1 MKRLTITLGI
11 FISFLSLLN
20 GQVNRNGNPFIH
32 NYNPSV
38 MDAAERNWSIV
49 QDGRGVMYIGN
60 DDRGILEYDGKT
72 WRKIPVPNNSPVRSL
87 AIDKRNVVYVGAVN
101 ELGYLAPDNT
111 GLMQYHSLLDLIGE
125 EDKTFGDVWKTYVIN
140 DLIYY
145 QAGRRLFIYDNN
157 SIKLVNNKES
167 LKPSFA
173 FAIEDE
179 LYIGSFNKGLMK
191 LGTDTFELVKNGE
204 AFKQNDILLVLTFSE
219 SELIVSS
226 PGVFTIYNIKT
237 GEVSKRKISREMIS
251 LAEKS
256 IVYHGINLPGN
267 QFAFATLYG
276 GILIMNEKG
285 ELIEQYNK
293 NSGLQDD
300 MIAFL
305 YHNQD
310 KGFESPLWAALN
322 SGVSTIEFNSPFRFF
337 SEAAGLKGQPADV
350 IRFNDMLYVATPQDV
365 YYYSEEK
372 NSIPEFIPL
381 DIKWECWSFLEFL
394 PPSEKNSR
402 LLVAS
407 SGGIYEIINKRA
419 RLIRALQP
427 EDGGFTY
434 AYFLYQSKLN
444 PENLILGLKGGAEIA
459 SFKNG
464 SWVNRLRIS
473 EVKDDI
479 RSIAEDK
486 EGNLWLATQ
495 INGVIRVKKNKDEFI
510 IDRFNEEHGFE
521 ILKDIQ
527 IFEFDNRLLF
537 ATRNGLFKFNESENR
552 FEPDETF
559 GERFTDG
566 STGIYRFSPDGDDI
580 LISGNE
586 GELVGLISK
595 NDQGTYNFIQTPYRR
610 IPKRST
616 PAIYPDKTG
625 KVWFSNAFDLFTFNK
640 EINRTFTLPYQTLIR
655 KITIGQDSV
664 LFNGTFFRNVEGKN
678 LIAFEQPQEMKS
690 ILKYAFNNVTFEFSA
705 PYFENPENIQYSY
718 LLEGFNNA
726 WARWSFENKAV
737 YTNLPEGDYSFKVKA
752 INVHGIESVM
762 GTYAFTIKPPWYRS
776 ILAFI
781 VYFILAALFVWGIVV
796 INSRR
801 LKREK
806 IILEGIVRERTAEV
820 VKQKDEIEKQRDMIA
835 EQNKNITDSIE
846 YARRIQTAILPPG
859 DYIKELFPQ
868 RFILYLPR
876 DIVSG
881 DFYWLTQKN
890 NQIISVAADCTGHG
904 VPGGFMSMLGIAFL
918 NEIVNKNE
926 VLHANEIL
934 NQLREQVISSLH
946 QTGKMG
952 EAQDGMD
959 VSLYI
964 LDHKKKK
971 LEFSGANNPLII
983 IRDNEIIEIKGDK
996 MPIGIHYRAE
1006 EPFSNHKVEL
1016 REGDVVYSFTD
1027 GYPDQFGGRKGK
1039 KFLSK
1044 NFKELLLKI
1053 HDKPMNKQR
1062 DILEQT
1068 LIEWQGSFER
1078 VDDILVMGVKI

>member
-1 MKRLTITLGI
+1 MKRLTITLGLFI
-11 FISFLSLLN
+11 FFIALLI
-20 GQVNRNGNPFIH
+20 GQVNRLGNPFIH
-32 NYNPSV
+32 NYNPSE

-87 AIDKRNVVYVGAVN
+87 AIDKRNVIYVGAVN
-101 ELGYLAPDNT
+101 ELGYLAPDDT
-111 GLMQYHSLLDLIGE
+111 GLMQYHSLVDLIGE
-125 EDKTFGDVWKTYVIN
+125 EDKSFADVWKTYVIN
-140 DLIYY
+140 DLVYY
-145 QAGRRLFIYDNN
+145 QAGRRLFVYDNN
-157 SIKLVNNKES
+157 SISLINNKES
-167 LKPSFA
+167 LRPTFA

-179 LYIGSFNKGLMK
+179 LFLGSLNKGLMK

-204 AFKQNDILLVLTFSE
+204 VFKNNEILLVLPFSKN
-219 SELIVSS
+219 ELIVTTPAS
-226 PGVFTIYNIKT
+226 FNLYNTET
-237 GEVSKRKISREMIS
+237 GEVSNNKISREMIS

-267 QFAFATLYG
+267 QFAFATLFG
-276 GILIMNEKG
+276 GILIMNDQG
-285 ELIEQYNK
+285 QVLEQYDK
-293 NSGLQDD
+293 RSGLQDD

-305 YHNQD
+305 YHNKD
-310 KGFESPLWAALN
+310 KEFESPLWAALN

-337 SEAAGLKGQPADV
+337 SEDAGLKGQPADV
-350 IRFNDMLYVATPQDV
+350 IRFNDMLYVATPNDV
-365 YYYSEEK
+365 YYYSAEK
-372 NSIPEFIPL
+372 SGIPQFIPM
-381 DIKWECWSFLEFL
+381 DIKSECWSFLEFM
-394 PPSEKNSR
+394 PPGEKKSR
-402 LLVAS
+402 LLVAT

-419 RLIRALQP
+419 SLIKALQP
-427 EDGGFTY
+427 EDGNTY

-459 SFKNG
+459 NYKNG
-464 SWVNRLRIS
+464 SWVKGVKFPQ
-473 EVKDDI
+473 VKDDI

-486 EGNLWLATQ
+486 NGNIWLATQ
-495 INGVIRVKKNKDEFI
+495 INGVIKVTNNEDVF
-510 IDRFNEEHGFE
+510 RFNEEHGFE

-537 ATRNGLFKFNESENR
+537 AARNGLFKFNELENR
-552 FEPDETF
+552 FEPDEKF
-559 GERFTDG
+559 GERFTNG

-586 GELVGLISK
+586 GDLVGLISK
-595 NDQGTYNFIQTPYRR
+595 NDQGTYDFIQTPYRR

-616 PAIYPDKTG
+616 PAIFPDKNG
-625 KVWFSNAFDLFTFNK
+625 KIWFGNAFDLFTFNK
-640 EINRTFTLPYQTLIR
+640 EIDRNYTLPYQTLLR
-655 KITIGQDSV
+655 NITIGHDSI
-664 LFNGTFFRNVEGKN
+664 LFNGTFFRNLEGKN
-678 LIAFEQPQEMKS
+678 IIAFEQPEEMKA
-690 ILKYAFNNVTFEFSA
+690 ILKYAFNNVTFEFAA

-718 LLEGFNNA
+718 LLEGFNNT
-726 WARWSFENKAV
+726 WSRWSFENKAV

-752 INVHGIESVM
+752 LNVHGIESVM
-762 GTYAFTIKPPWYRS
+762 GTYSFTVNPPWYRS

-801 LKREK
+801 LKKEK

-820 VKQKDEIEKQRDMIA
+820 VKQKEEIEKQRDMIV

-934 NQLREQVISSLH
+934 DQLREQVISSLH

-964 LDHKKKK
+964 LDHKKRK

-1006 EPFSNHKVEL
+1006 EPFLNHQVDLK
-1016 REGDVVYSFTD
+1016 EGDVVYSFTD

-1068 LIEWQGSFER
+1068 LLEWQGSFER

>member
-1 MKRLTITLGI
+1 MKRLTITLGL
-11 FISFLSLLN
+11 FISFIALLS
-20 GQVNRNGNPFIH
+20 GQVNRHGNPFIH

-72 WRKIPVPNNSPVRSL
+72 WRKIPVPNNSPVRSM
-87 AIDKRNVVYVGAVN
+87 AIDTRNVIYVGAVN
-101 ELGYLAPDNT
+101 ELGYLAPDET
-111 GLMQYHSLLDLIGE
+111 GLMQYHSLIDLIE
-125 EDKTFGDVWKTYVIN
+125 EEEKSFADVWKTYVIN
-140 DLIYY
+140 DLVYY
-145 QAGRRLFIYDNN
+145 QAGRRLFIYDQTT
-157 SIKLVNNKES
+157 IKLIES
-167 LKPSFA
+167 KDIRPSFA
-173 FAIEDE
+173 FAIRDE
-179 LYIGSFNKGLMK
+179 LYLGSNVKGLMK
-191 LGTDTFELVKNGE
+191 LGVDSFEVVKNGA
-204 AFKQNDILLVLTFSE
+204 AFKQNDILLVLPFSE
-219 SELIVSS
+219 IELIVSS
-226 PGVFTIYNIKT
+226 PGTFTIYNTET
-237 GEVSKRKISREMIS
+237 GEVSNRKISKEMIS

-276 GILIMNEKG
+276 GILIMNDQG
-285 ELIEQYNK
+285 ELIEQYDK
-293 NSGLQDD
+293 SAGLQDD

-305 YHNQD
+305 YHNKD
-310 KGFESPLWAALN
+310 KGFESPIWAALN
-322 SGVSTIEFNSPFRFF
+322 SGVSAIEFNSPFRFF
-337 SEAAGLKGQPADV
+337 SEAAGLKGQPLDL
-350 IRFNDMLYVATPQDV
+350 IRFNDMLYVATPLDV
-365 YYYSEEK
+365 YYYSAE
-372 NSIPEFIPL
+372 NNGIPKFIPME
-381 DIKWECWSFLEFL
+381 IKAECWSFMEFM
-394 PPSEKNSR
+394 PPGEKNSR
-402 LLVAS
+402 LLVAT

-419 RLIRALQP
+419 SLIRSLQP
-427 EDGGFTY
+427 EGGGNAY

-444 PENLILGLKGGAEIA
+444 PENLILGLKGGIEIFTY
-459 SFKNG
+459 SNG
-464 SWVNRLRIS
+464 SWGKRI
-473 EVKDDI
+473 EFPDFKDDI

-486 EGNLWLATQ
+486 NGHIWLATQ
-495 INGVIRVKKNKDEFI
+495 INGVIRVTKNEEGFI
-510 IDRFNEEHGFE
+510 VDRFNEEHGFE

-527 IFEFDNRLLF
+527 IIEFDNRLLF
-537 ATRNGLFKFNESENR
+537 ATRNGLFKFNETENR

-559 GERFTDG
+559 GERFTNG
-566 STGIYRFSPDGDDI
+566 STGIYRFSPDGNDI

-586 GELVGLISK
+586 GELVGLITK
-595 NDQGTYNFIQTPYRR
+595 NDQGTYDFIQTPYRR

-616 PAIYPDKTG
+616 PAIYPDKDG
-625 KVWFSNAFDLFTFNK
+625 KVWFGNAFDLFTFNK
-640 EINRTFTLPYQTLIR
+640 EINRTFSLPYQTLLR
-655 KITIGQDSV
+655 SITIGEDSV

-678 LIAFEQPQEMKS
+678 IIAFEQPEELKP
-690 ILKYAFNNVTFEFSA
+690 ILKYAFNNVTFEFAA

-718 LLEGFNNA
+718 LLEGFNNT
-726 WARWSFENKAV
+726 WSRWSFENKAV
-737 YTNLPEGDYSFKVKA
+737 YTNLPEGDYIFKVKS

-762 GTYAFTIKPPWYRS
+762 GTYSFTVNPPWYRS

-820 VKQKDEIEKQRDMIA
+820 VKQKEEIEKQRDMIA

-964 LDHKKKK
+964 LDHKKRK

-1006 EPFSNHKVEL
+1006 EPFSNHKVDL
-1016 REGDVVYSFTD
+1016 MEGDVVYSFTD

-1053 HDKPMNKQR
+1053 HDMPMNKQR
-1062 DILEQT
+1062 EILEKT
-1068 LIEWQGSFER
+1068 LLEWQGSFER